1 MQTDKQRP
9 YIISSTFVKIHMS
22 GTSLLLMTSCLSDVS
37 VATERFLSSQ
47 AALAGCVKKGPKDNT
62 EIRLLLSRFCGRL

>member
-1 MQTDKQRP
+1 MEDLHALP
-9 YIISSTFVKIHMS
+9 DTFVQTRMS
-22 GTSLLLMTSCLSDVS
+22 RMRMPLMTPCLSDVS
-37 VATERFLSSQ
+37 AADERFLSSQ